1 MNGEEEY
8 YSSGNIRK
16 DVDLLE
22 KRISKLE
29 DAILKLYCKNEND
42 ESEDEHKGL
51 YWEIRKEIEDRKKA
65 RNFFGW

>member
-8 YSSGNIRK
+8 YSSGSIRK

-29 DAILKLYCKNEND
+29 DAILKLYCKSEND
-42 ESEDEHKGL
+42 ENENENKGL